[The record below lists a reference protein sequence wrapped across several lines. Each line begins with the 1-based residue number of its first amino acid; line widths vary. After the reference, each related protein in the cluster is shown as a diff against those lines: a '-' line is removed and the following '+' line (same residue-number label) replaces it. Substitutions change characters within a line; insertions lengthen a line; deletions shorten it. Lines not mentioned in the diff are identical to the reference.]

1 MAITIQTSAGK
12 TFSVNYAYAPVFDG
26 SCMVEVTG
34 DNRLISQIASD
45 FEGLERI
52 EKHDPD
58 LRDETYTGYSIL
70 SSIVRQPNGAVTLKM
85 LKP

>member
-1 MAITIQTSAGK
+1 MAITIHTSSGK

-26 SCMVEVTG
+26 SCMAEITG
-34 DNRLISQIASD
+34 DSRLLSQIAAD
-45 FEGLERI
+45 FEGLEWI

-70 SSIVRQPNGAVTLKM
+70 SSIVRQPGGAVTVKM